1 MIRATVARRLSSE
14 TALRTAFPRVGRT
27 SQTGFRA
34 RVLPLRLQAHSIT
47 FARNTLADTTTR
59 LAHLRQ
65 FSHILDSA
73 IRIPGTRFRVGMD
86 GLLGL
91 IPGVGDVTTGLASV
105 FIIMTAA
112 RMGVPRAVLTRMI
125 MNVAIDTAVGVVP
138 LVGDVFDMAFK
149 SNQRNV
155 ALTERYMT
163 APLEERRRTERVS
176 RLQLIGLIVALV
188 IVVVLG
194 IVGAMAIV
202 RWIFQA
208 AQAMGIPG

>member
-1 MIRATVARRLSSE
+1 
-14 TALRTAFPRVGRT
+14 
-27 SQTGFRA
+27 
-34 RVLPLRLQAHSIT
+34 
-47 FARNTLADTTTR
+47 
-59 LAHLRQ
+59 
-65 FSHILDSA
+65 
-73 IRIPGTRFRVGMD
+73 MD